1 MQSSVT
7 TRAFI
12 LTLLCAAAGALPLDP
27 ARAEVDYGGKRLT
40 IVIGYGVGGTYD
52 QYAQLFSRH
61 LGRFLPGHPSVV
73 VQTMP
78 GAGGV
83 KMLNEASVR
92 GGADGTM
99 IFIPPDTMVTTQLL
113 DPSGNLYDGRRFHYI
128 GTADQ
133 QNIFWVV
140 RKDTVRSVA
149 DMKVREV
156 FMGNSGKGST
166 GYSIPAVAKQ
176 LLGLKVKLIG
186 GYEGSRD
193 TILAME
199 KGEIDGTMQAWQA
212 WQQARPMWFEGSDP
226 YGVPLLQVGVAADP
240 DGPKVPLLSDLVAP
254 GDKAVAGLFDTI
266 GMIGRSLA
274 APPATPA
281 HYVTAL
287 RKAFTAMAADQ
298 TFRHDAESI
307 KLRVAPKTGD
317 SLQAAIADAIGE
329 TDASSIARARAIV
342 N

>member
-1 MQSSVT
+1 
-7 TRAFI
+7 
-12 LTLLCAAAGALPLDP
+12 
-27 ARAEVDYGGKRLT
+27 
-40 IVIGYGVGGTYD
+40 
-52 QYAQLFSRH
+52 
-61 LGRFLPGHPSVV
+61 

-83 KMLNEASVR
+83 KMLNEATVR
-92 GGADGTM
+92 ASADDTM

-113 DPSGNLYDGRRFHYI
+113 DPSGNLYDARKFHYI

-133 QNIFWVV
+133 QNVFWVV

-199 KGEIDGTMQAWQA
+199 KGEIDGTLQAWQA

-226 YGVPLLQVGVAADP
+226 YGVPLLQVGVTADP
-240 DGPKVPLLSDLVAP
+240 DGPKVPLLSDLVSG
-254 GDKAVAGLFDTI
+254 GDKSVAGLFDTI
-266 GMIGRSLA
+266 GLIGRSLA
-274 APPATPA
+274 APPATPPD
-281 HYVTAL
+281 YVAAL
-287 RKAFTAMAADQ
+287 RKAFTTMAADQ
-298 TFRHDAESI
+298 AFRLDAERI
-307 KLRVAPKTGD
+307 KLRVAPKAGEV
-317 SLQAAIADAIGE
+317 LQAAIARAIGQA
-329 TDASSIARARAIV
+329 DASSIAQAREIV